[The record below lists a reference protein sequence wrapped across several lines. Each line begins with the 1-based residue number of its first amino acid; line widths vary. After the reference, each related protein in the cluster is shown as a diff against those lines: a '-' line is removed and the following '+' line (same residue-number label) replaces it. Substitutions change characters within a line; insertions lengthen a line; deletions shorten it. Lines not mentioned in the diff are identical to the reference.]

1 MRTRVKTSPGNT
13 ARPSLRR
20 KRGWGQAKKNLLLS
34 IFFTHF
40 TVNVAGV
47 ISKQII

>member
-34 IFFTHF
+34 IFTHF